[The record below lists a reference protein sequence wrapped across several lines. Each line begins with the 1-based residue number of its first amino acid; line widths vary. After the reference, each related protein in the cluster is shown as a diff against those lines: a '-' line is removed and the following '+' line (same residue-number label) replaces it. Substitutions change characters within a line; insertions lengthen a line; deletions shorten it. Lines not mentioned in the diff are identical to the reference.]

1 MTTRGLGAVTAL
13 VAGLTLSGVAQA
25 ALSDRGGGL
34 IYDSVLNVTWLQDA
48 NYAATELTDARR
60 DAIITTVNAAN
71 PGWLGGHVMGASD
84 FDKSGSS
91 YPGYMNWWGAMAWA
105 DQLAYAG
112 FTDWRLPTVK
122 PINGSAF
129 SYSFATDGSTDW
141 GYNISAPGT
150 AHAGATGSELAY
162 MYYNNLLG
170 NVPYC
175 STAGDCSPQP
185 GFTGVVSPSFV
196 DAVTGLTRS
205 FQNLQSYWYWSGTE
219 YAPDPRYAW
228 AFLTNFGYQ
237 GVNG

>member
-1 MTTRGLGAVTAL
+1 MKTRRGGVALAL
-13 VAGLTLSGVAQA
+13 VAGLSASGVAQG
-25 ALSDRGGGL
+25 ALFDRGGGL
-34 IYDSVLNVTWLQDA
+34 IYDDVLKVTWLQDA
-48 NYAATELTDARR
+48 NYAASELSDARR
-60 DAIITTVNAAN
+60 DAIITAVNTAS
-71 PGWLGGHVMGASD
+71 PIWLGGHVMVASD
-84 FDKSGSS
+84 FYKSGNV
-91 YPGYMNWWGAMAWA
+91 YPGYMTWWGAMAWA
-105 DQLAYAG
+105 DQLAYG
-112 FTDWRLPTVK
+112 DFSDWRLPVVS

-129 SYSFATDGSTDW
+129 NYSYATDGSTDI

-150 AHAGATGSELAY
+150 VHAGATGSELAY